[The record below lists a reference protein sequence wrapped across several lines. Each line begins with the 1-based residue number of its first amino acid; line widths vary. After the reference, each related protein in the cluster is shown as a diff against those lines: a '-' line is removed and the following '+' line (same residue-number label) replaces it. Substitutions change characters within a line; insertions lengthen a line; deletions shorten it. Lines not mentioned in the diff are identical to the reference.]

1 MPELTPNLGL
11 PIPPGGDSSIL
22 TRTIR
27 EALLALDA
35 EFGVRTLAL
44 TPSMMTGGTL
54 TVQRAGNV
62 CVLHADAVT
71 MNTTTGGTVFTLP
84 VGWRP
89 AATRSSSF
97 AGLSSRA
104 QVTQFGFVQ
113 FYNWTAGT
121 RIDGTLTWITTDPM
135 PTT

>member
-1 MPELTPNLGL
+1 MPELTPNLGI

-27 EALLALDA
+27 DALLALDA
-35 EFGVRTLAL
+35 TFGVRTLAL
-44 TPSMMTGGTL
+44 APSMMTSGSL
-54 TVQRAGNV
+54 TIQRSGNV
-62 CVLHADAVT
+62 VALHADALV
-71 MNTTTGGTVFTLP
+71 MSTTAGGTVFTLP

-89 AATRSSSF
+89 AATRPSLF

-121 RIDGTLTWITTDPM
+121 RIDGTLTWLTTDPL

>member
-1 MPELTPNLGL
+1 MPETTPNLAI
-11 PIPPGGDSSIL
+11 PIPPGGDSSLL

-35 EFGVRTLAL
+35 TLGVRTLAL
-44 TPSMMTGGTL
+44 TPSMMTSGSL
-54 TVQRAGNV
+54 TIQRAGSV
-62 CVLHADAVT
+62 CVLHADALV
-71 MNTTTGGTVFTLP
+71 MDTTAGGTVFTLP

-89 AATRSSSF
+89 AATRSSPF

-113 FYNWTAGT
+113 FYNWTAET

-135 PTT
+135 PAP